1 MNDQGRWWLVLF
13 IKIVL
18 GIAVTV
24 YAVVM
29 VSPSPKPR
37 QAILWAAR
45 RAGGCSIQETFRS
58 SEFPQTIAR
67 IGEEFA
73 ARSPVIQEDAGLQ
86 LFDTPRGKYW
96 AVKNDKFL
104 RFTLAEQELEIY
116 GKGEQGVRRGDV
128 VLDCGAN
135 VGVFTHT
142 ALSRGA
148 RLVVA
153 IEPAPV
159 PLECLRRNFQK
170 EIASGQVIV
179 CPKGVW
185 DHPDTLDLV
194 LGEEGNT
201 TGNSFVL
208 GRGIKRTVKV
218 PLTTIDN
225 LVQELRLDRVDFI
238 KMDIEG
244 SEKPALRGAAQTL
257 KRFSPRMAIASE
269 HLPDDDK
276 KIPETVNT
284 LRPGY
289 KITASSCQDY
299 TFRVAPEVLLFGAG
313 PVGN

>member
-1 MNDQGRWWLVLF
+1 MNERGRWWLVLF

-18 GIAVTV
+18 GVAVTV

-37 QAILWAAR
+37 LAVLWAVR
-45 RAGGCSIQETFRS
+45 RAGGCSVQETIRS
-58 SEFPQTIAR
+58 GDFAPRIAR
-67 IGEEFA
+67 MGDEFNA
-73 ARSPVIQEDAGLQ
+73 ASRVLQEDAGLV
-86 LFDTPRGKYW
+86 LVATPRGNYW

-116 GKGEQGVRRGDV
+116 GKGGQGVRPGDV

-135 VGVFTHT
+135 VGVFTRT

-170 EIASGQVIV
+170 EIAGGQVIV

-185 DHPDTLDLV
+185 DHQDTLDLV

-218 PLTTIDN
+218 PLTTIDI
-225 LVQELRLDRVDFI
+225 LVQELHLDRVDFI

-244 SEKPALRGAAQTL
+244 SEKPALRGAAQTI
-257 KRFSPRMAIASE
+257 KKFSPRLAIASE
-269 HLPDDDK
+269 HLPDDPTR
-276 KIPETVNT
+276 IPETVNT
-284 LRPGY
+284 IRPGY
-289 KITASSCQDY
+289 KITATHCQDY
-299 TFRVAPEVLLFGAG
+299 TYSVAPEVLLFGTGTAG
-313 PVGN
+313 N